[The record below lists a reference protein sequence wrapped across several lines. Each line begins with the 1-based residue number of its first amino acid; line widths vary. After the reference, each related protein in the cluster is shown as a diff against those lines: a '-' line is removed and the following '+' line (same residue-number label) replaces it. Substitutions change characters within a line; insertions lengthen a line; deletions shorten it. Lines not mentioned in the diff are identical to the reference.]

1 MDGDLEL
8 IYEDSNSRASCLST
22 ASTECGSPSQVTS
35 CTPQSLVEDSLS
47 EQGSPSSSS
56 RAAASAHAPFSLE
69 TAPASQRSTAVYPLP
84 AVKPAGWEE
93 TAAYDEQ
100 NELHRDV
107 LELLFDLI
115 LLSRAS
121 VKTGSIDSA
130 AKPDALA
137 KSATSGSS
145 APPVS
150 FFRIRGA
157 AAKQLLSHLLPGSQ
171 DEPSSLKPAPSAPVH
186 ENMLQTLA
194 NPSIETV
201 VKNVWLACFGSPVGL
216 RKKCPSEAMKMLF
229 SAPRGSRAVLSIS
242 TERRGNLQQ
251 MLTSWKDHGLELP
264 DELRK
269 KLDLT
274 KNARAEL
281 VLNGRIDFENSW
293 KDWEQR
299 LQEAGTCTCAVL
311 DHDSSARDVACCC
324 MCRAKQR
331 LHVALMTLQTAT
343 GGENDHKVLPMLMYP
358 CRALEDRIKTKAH
371 QSSPAI
377 GTRQKLVQ
385 LHVCHPAENSCSAP
399 TLADFDQHVRMWNE
413 QGRQNAQRVARS
425 RRSLRGWRRQSLQ
438 RSVKRERRIQYG
450 AAVSRSASCS
460 CK

>member
-35 CTPQSLVEDSLS
+35 CTPQSLLGHSPSEPSSVEV
-47 EQGSPSSSS
+47 GSPSSSS

-69 TAPASQRSTAVYPLP
+69 TTPASQRSTAVYPFA
-84 AVKPAGWEE
+84 AVKPDGWEE

-115 LLSRAS
+115 LSSRAS

-130 AKPDALA
+130 AKPDALV

-186 ENMLQTLA
+186 ENMLQTLV

-216 RKKCPSEAMKMLF
+216 RKKCPSEVMKMLF

-251 MLTSWKDHGLELP
+251 MLTSWIAPRRRRL
-264 DELRK
+264 
-269 KLDLT
+269 
-274 KNARAEL
+274 
-281 VLNGRIDFENSW
+281 
-293 KDWEQR
+293 EQR
-299 LQEAGTCTCAVL
+299 QQPAADRPRVPLTAPKRTNYKITDGPYKGWTGKQLHEQARRIATEQGETVASLGLSKVTQTMSKQEAHEWL
-311 DHDSSARDVACCC
+311 
-324 MCRAKQR
+324 
-331 LHVALMTLQTAT
+331 
-343 GGENDHKVLPMLMYP
+343 
-358 CRALEDRIKTKAH
+358 
-371 QSSPAI
+371 
-377 GTRQKLVQ
+377 
-385 LHVCHPAENSCSAP
+385 
-399 TLADFDQHVRMWNE
+399 LAFHAE
-413 QGRQNAQRVARS
+413 QGD
-425 RRSLRGWRRQSLQ
+425 
-438 RSVKRERRIQYG
+438 SV
-450 AAVSRSASCS
+450 
-460 CK
+460 

>member
-1 MDGDLEL
+1 MDGMEGDLEL
-8 IYEDSNSRASCLST
+8 ISEDSNSRASCLST

-69 TAPASQRSTAVYPLP
+69 TAPASQRSTAVYPFA
-84 AVKPAGWEE
+84 AVKPDGWEE

-186 ENMLQTLA
+186 ENMLQTLV

-299 LQEAGTCTCAVL
+299 LRRKVTACEVTAVESL
-311 DHDSSARDVACCC
+311 
-324 MCRAKQR
+324 
-331 LHVALMTLQTAT
+331 
-343 GGENDHKVLPMLMYP
+343 LPFN
-358 CRALEDRIKTKAH
+358 T
-371 QSSPAI
+371 
-377 GTRQKLVQ
+377 
-385 LHVCHPAENSCSAP
+385 NS
-399 TLADFDQHVRMWNE
+399 
-413 QGRQNAQRVARS
+413 
-425 RRSLRGWRRQSLQ
+425 
-438 RSVKRERRIQYG
+438 
-450 AAVSRSASCS
+450 
-460 CK
+460 

>member
-69 TAPASQRSTAVYPLP
+69 TAPASQRSTAVYPFA
-84 AVKPAGWEE
+84 AVKPDGWEE

-157 AAKQLLSHLLPGSQ
+157 AAKQLL
-171 DEPSSLKPAPSAPVH
+171 H
-186 ENMLQTLA
+186 EQARRIATEQG
-194 NPSIETV
+194 ETV
-201 VKNVWLACFGSPVGL
+201 ASGSP
-216 RKKCPSEAMKMLF
+216 K
-229 SAPRGSRAVLSIS
+229 
-242 TERRGNLQQ
+242 
-251 MLTSWKDHGLELP
+251 
-264 DELRK
+264 
-269 KLDLT
+269 
-274 KNARAEL
+274 
-281 VLNGRIDFENSW
+281 
-293 KDWEQR
+293 
-299 LQEAGTCTCAVL
+299 
-311 DHDSSARDVACCC
+311 
-324 MCRAKQR
+324 
-331 LHVALMTLQTAT
+331 
-343 GGENDHKVLPMLMYP
+343 
-358 CRALEDRIKTKAH
+358 
-371 QSSPAI
+371 
-377 GTRQKLVQ
+377 
-385 LHVCHPAENSCSAP
+385 
-399 TLADFDQHVRMWNE
+399 
-413 QGRQNAQRVARS
+413 
-425 RRSLRGWRRQSLQ
+425 
-438 RSVKRERRIQYG
+438 
-450 AAVSRSASCS
+450 
-460 CK
+460 